1 MQRCAITR
9 ALDASTNAL
18 RRSRG
23 EAPQRSTLRL
33 EMQPRTLHRPS
44 ASASP
49 RRATMQQ
56 RSAATARA
64 GPRWIHLSLAC
75 LATFALTRLLDRF
88 GAAPPRASSAGLEPA
103 AAAAP
108 HASAFA
114 AARRLRRDEALAPRA
129 DPPPVTAAAATP
141 TAAPLCT
148 VPLPRRPPRRRRQV
162 CAAGDAG
169 RRLRIVIGFP
179 IGIDERNRDRR
190 ALLRELWYPEY
201 DNIGKTVRV
210 EFVIGLL
217 TYQGDGHE
225 VRGIAL
231 TQRLPAGRCSAAP
244 PLLCLLSLRV
254 AHRAAA
260 PLLRRTASSTS
271 CTLEHVAHGD
281 LALVNAREAT
291 RDPYRGD
298 PKCTGEKIVAWFQQ
312 VVVTHRK
319 TRSSPA

>member
-1 MQRCAITR
+1 MRFGGAVVR
-9 ALDASTNAL
+9 RHSGALCSSP
-18 RRSRG
+18 RSLG
-23 EAPQRSTLRL
+23 LCIVGVGVA
-33 EMQPRTLHRPS
+33 
-44 ASASP
+44 AP
-49 RRATMQQ
+49 RRAMQQ

-129 DPPPVTAAAATP
+129 DQPPVTAAAATP
-141 TAAPLCT
+141 TAAPLA
-148 VPLPRRPPRRRRQV
+148 VPS
-162 CAAGDAG
+162 GDG
-169 RRLRIVIGFP
+169 RRAGAGKFAPPATPAGGYFIVIGFP

-225 VRGIAL
+225 D
-231 TQRLPAGRCSAAP
+231 
-244 PLLCLLSLRV
+244 
-254 AHRAAA
+254 AHRS
-260 PLLRRTASSTS
+260 LGL
-271 CTLEHVAHGD
+271 
-281 LALVNAREAT
+281 NAWLDDA
-291 RDPYRGD
+291 
-298 PKCTGEKIVAWFQQ
+298 
-312 VVVTHRK
+312 VVVVCCC
-319 TRSSPA
+319 AWL

>member
-1 MQRCAITR
+1 MQRCAITL

-18 RRSRG
+18 RWSRG
-23 EAPQRSTLRL
+23 EAPQRSSLQL
-33 EMQPRTLHRPS
+33 ASQPRTLRRVGVG
-44 ASASP
+44 AP
-49 RRATMQQ
+49 RAMQQ

-141 TAAPLCT
+141 TAAPLA
-148 VPLPRRPPRRRRQV
+148 VP
-162 CAAGDAG
+162 GSDG
-169 RRLRIVIGFP
+169 RRAGGGKFAPPATPAGGYFIVIGFP

-225 VRGIAL
+225 VRCARS
-231 TQRLPAGRCSAAP
+231 RLNAG
-244 PLLCLLSLRV
+244 
-254 AHRAAA
+254 
-260 PLLRRTASSTS
+260 
-271 CTLEHVAHGD
+271 
-281 LALVNAREAT
+281 AT
-291 RDPYRGD
+291 RRR
-298 PKCTGEKIVAWFQQ
+298 CVRCCAWL
-312 VVVTHRK
+312 
-319 TRSSPA
+319 

>member
-1 MQRCAITR
+1 MKKRSRFCSKTLRKR
-9 ALDASTNAL
+9 AVAVAL
-18 RRSRG
+18 RR
-23 EAPQRSTLRL
+23 A
-33 EMQPRTLHRPS
+33 
-44 ASASP
+44 
-49 RRATMQQ
+49 MQQ

-88 GAAPPRASSAGLEPA
+88 GAATPRASSAGLEPA

-141 TAAPLCT
+141 TAAPLA
-148 VPLPRRPPRRRRQV
+148 VPSR
-162 CAAGDAG
+162 DG
-169 RRLRIVIGFP
+169 RRAGAGKFAPPATPAGGYFIVIGFP

-225 VRGIAL
+225 VRS
-231 TQRLPAGRCSAAP
+231 TRLNAG
-244 PLLCLLSLRV
+244 
-254 AHRAAA
+254 
-260 PLLRRTASSTS
+260 
-271 CTLEHVAHGD
+271 
-281 LALVNAREAT
+281 AT
-291 RDPYRGD
+291 RRRCCCCRCD
-298 PKCTGEKIVAWFQQ
+298 WL
-312 VVVTHRK
+312 
-319 TRSSPA
+319 

>member
-1 MQRCAITR
+1 MPA
-9 ALDASTNAL
+9 A
-18 RRSRG
+18 
-23 EAPQRSTLRL
+23 AP
-33 EMQPRTLHRPS
+33 
-44 ASASP
+44 
-49 RRATMQQ
+49 Q

-75 LATFALTRLLDRF
+75 LATFALTRLLGRF

-129 DPPPVTAAAATP
+129 DQPPVTAAAATP
-141 TAAPLCT
+141 TAAPLA
-148 VPLPRRPPRRRRQV
+148 VPSR
-162 CAAGDAG
+162 DG
-169 RRLRIVIGFP
+169 RRAGAGKFAPPATPVGGYFIVIGFP

-225 VRGIAL
+225 DRIVNELYDGARRRTLERPHHSMLICSHPRPPFAQIRRAYRARRPGAR
-231 TQRLPAGRCSAAP
+231 QRARSHARPIPRRPEVHRRKDCGVVPAGGGDAP
-244 PLLCLLSLRV
+244 QDAVSCGRSR
-254 AHRAAA
+254 AGHRACEAA
-260 PLLRRTASSTS
+260 SECVVGAAQLL
-271 CTLEHVAHGD
+271 H
-281 LALVNAREAT
+281 
-291 RDPYRGD
+291 
-298 PKCTGEKIVAWFQQ
+298 
-312 VVVTHRK
+312 
-319 TRSSPA
+319 